1 MLKCILLIVQ
11 VLKGYVQLYCLDSN
25 GKQLR
30 YSRIVLIPLDLDL
43 TQYLH
48 GVLEEQKYTR
58 RLIKKK
64 VTFKIIKTRKKTFK

>member
-64 VTFKIIKTRKKTFK
+64 VTFKIIKTRKQTFK